1 MKSSGV
7 REWNIYYADDM
18 TIDAKDIACVRL
30 VKASRVA
37 EEFGVTPRTVRNWF
51 EAGYIP
57 AAYRAGRTIRFDLN
71 SVRAAICGPNSKQE
85 TGASGAA
92 RVVQHGSGDSLG
104 T

>member
-1 MKSSGV
+1 
-7 REWNIYYADDM
+7 M
-18 TIDAKDIACVRL
+18 TIDAKDIACGRL

-71 SVRAAICGPNSKQE
+71 SVRAAICGPISKQE
-85 TGASGAA
+85 TDTAEAIQA
-92 RVVQHGSGDSLG
+92 VQNGSGDSLG